1 MFRVSLYIYLL
12 FSSFSMIVFFLPLYL
27 QQKGLDSGQIGT
39 IIAGGALISMFSQ
52 PFWGFVSDKRK
63 TVKHILL
70 LLMIC
75 SLFVSMGLFSMNT
88 FLTIMIFYI
97 AFMFF
102 KSGVIPL
109 TETLCVTY
117 AQDHNKEY
125 GRIRLWGEIG
135 VGVTALLLGI
145 LMERFGID
153 YIWMMYTISLSVAI
167 IAALVIKDTKATAK
181 PINLPDLG
189 KLFSQPRF
197 IWFLTLVLIIAI
209 PHRMNDSMLALFLSD
224 LGATESQLGT
234 AWLVATLSTVPT
246 LFLIGKVIKKWNEFS
261 VFIIAAILYTG
272 RWIIYSL
279 ADSPNVLIVS
289 QALHSIT
296 FPLFLVASI
305 QYLSTI
311 VPRHMR
317 ATGLAAFSVT
327 FGGIGGIIG
336 SAGGG
341 FIIEYYGPNWA
352 YGIGSIFA
360 LVGAIAAIATYIMNR
375 NKLLE
380 PIIDDEADEV
390 KEVG

>member
-1 MFRVSLYIYLL
+1 
-12 FSSFSMIVFFLPLYL
+12 MIVFFLPLYL
-27 QQKGLDSGQIGT
+27 QHKGLDSGQIGT

-63 TVKHILL
+63 TVKHVLL
-70 LLMIC
+70 LAMIC
-75 SLFVSMGLFSMNT
+75 SLFVSIGLFSVST
-88 FLTIMIFYI
+88 FITIMFFYI
-97 AFMFF
+97 VFMFF
-102 KSGVIPL
+102 KSAVIPL

-135 VGVTALLLGI
+135 VGVTALLLGL
-145 LMERFGID
+145 LMERYGIG
-153 YIWMMYTISLSVAI
+153 YIWVTYMISLCIAI
-167 IAALVIKDTKATAK
+167 IAALFMKDTKATAK
-181 PINLPDLG
+181 PINLPELG

-197 IWFLTLVLIIAI
+197 IWFLFLLLIVAI

-224 LGATESQLGT
+224 LGASESQLGT
-234 AWLVATLSTVPT
+234 AWLVATISTVPT
-246 LFLIGKVIKKWNEFS
+246 LFFVGKLIKKWNEFS
-261 VFIIAAILYTG
+261 VFIIAAFMYTG

-279 ADSPNVLIVS
+279 AESPNVLIVS

-317 ATGLAAFSVT
+317 ATGLATFAVT

-341 FIIEYYGPNWA
+341 YVIEYYGPNAA
-352 YGIGSIFA
+352 YGIGSLFA
-360 LVGAIAAIATYIMNR
+360 LIGAIAALITYWVNR
-375 NKLLE
+375 NKLME
-380 PIIDDEADEV
+380 PILDVEDDVVEE
-390 KEVG
+390 KVG